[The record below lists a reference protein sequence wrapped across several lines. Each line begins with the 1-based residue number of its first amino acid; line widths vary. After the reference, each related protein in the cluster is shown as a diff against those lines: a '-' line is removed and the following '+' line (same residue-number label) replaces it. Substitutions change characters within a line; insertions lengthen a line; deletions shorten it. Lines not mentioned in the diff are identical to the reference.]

1 MNCGALS
8 ILLCTGLPR
17 TCSCSSSRG
26 PEKFPPAGNQ
36 FYKDLMFACAFI
48 LLNKK
53 FISSNMLNPYFLYY
67 FRVTFLC
74 YAQFHPVWGQIMKA
88 GFQNSRFAHQVERFA
103 CLYTSQVGN
112 LGLYSPNK
120 YYRPVENFMVHESN
134 VLSL

>member
-26 PEKFPPAGNQ
+26 PEKFPPA
-36 FYKDLMFACAFI
+36 
-48 LLNKK
+48 
-53 FISSNMLNPYFLYY
+53 
-67 FRVTFLC
+67 V
-74 YAQFHPVWGQIMKA
+74 PVWGQIMKA